1 MTSARDRVLLGGS
14 ISGRGLG
21 ALGVFAVLSW
31 ADWLCVSVCVA
42 LPAICLVAC
51 AFQCIHSVYP
61 PAVFAKTSSW
71 QQALGSCWQVTTCI
85 DSERLTMRNKST

>member
-1 MTSARDRVLLGGS
+1 MTSARDRVFFGGQHIRERLGC
-14 ISGRGLG
+14 

-31 ADWLCVSVCVA
+31 AELCVPC
-42 LPAICLVAC
+42 C